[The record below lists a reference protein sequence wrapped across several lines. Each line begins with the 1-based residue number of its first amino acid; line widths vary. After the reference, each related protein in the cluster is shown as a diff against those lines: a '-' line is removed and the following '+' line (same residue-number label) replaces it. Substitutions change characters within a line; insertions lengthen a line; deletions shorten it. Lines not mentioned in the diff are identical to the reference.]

1 METILS
7 LVKKILDMGWAI
19 DIRSD
24 VSEKVFLL
32 SKNRY
37 FYCYH
42 VCFKDFMMCKDLE
55 SEIKEFLNFLIFKL
69 ENIENRLK
77 AKESENE

>member
-32 SKNRY
+32 SKKTDT
-37 FYCYH
+37 FT
-42 VCFKDFMMCKDLE
+42 VTMFVSKIL
-55 SEIKEFLNFLIFKL
+55 
-69 ENIENRLK
+69 
-77 AKESENE
+77 